1 MSKERTLTHE
11 EIEEMRVFYRQAMN
25 KGEQVKILQDRFLV
39 SESTVVRVL
48 GLKVS
53 PVRHGH
59 ARVDPFCLTAALKD
73 IRENGLSVS
82 KAAQKYGTTYT
93 TLKKYLKGE
102 VVR

>member
-1 MSKERTLTHE
+1 MSRDRTLTHE

-59 ARVDPFCLTAALKD
+59 ARADPVCLAAALKEV
-73 IRENGLSVS
+73 RENGLSAT
-82 KAAQKYGTTYT
+82 KAAQKYGMTYT
-93 TLKKYLKGE
+93 TLKRYLKGE
-102 VVR
+102 AVR